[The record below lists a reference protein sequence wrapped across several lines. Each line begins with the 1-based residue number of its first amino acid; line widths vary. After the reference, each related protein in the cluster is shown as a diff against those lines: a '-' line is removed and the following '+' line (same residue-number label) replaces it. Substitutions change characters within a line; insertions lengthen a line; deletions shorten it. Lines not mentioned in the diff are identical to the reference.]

1 MDLCFVPE
9 VHTAQEKLPAVS
21 GSSGHLVIERSP
33 VGKEQPRWPGQ
44 VFAKPDLSFEEAMQT
59 YVQATQDRLV
69 YPRTPK
75 ELPSDVA
82 TRWRIQREGRTERH
96 QVLEKRRQE
105 DRGWKTAKKEF
116 HLAKV
121 AYQHFPQA
129 ERKAQQEPWQET
141 QVRWKQR
148 KEQRLHTLQQ
158 RQQENQAWHQ
168 RHQAFRTETGLE
180 QVETKWMAVLVVID
194 NCTRQC
200 LGLPIFSSG
209 PKVTSQEVIS
219 ALRPILPAW
228 LHFLISDQGVHFKTK
243 GFSQLAQELA
253 FDQVFVYRHRPQSNG
268 MAERFVR
275 TFKQWL
281 RSHSWESAEELKNW
295 VTVFLPE
302 YNARPHQGLALPG
315 LSPDEFKKRLQLNSL
330 SC

>member
-9 VHTAQEKLPAVS
+9 VHTAEEKLPAVS

-44 VFAKPDLSFEEAMQT
+44 VFANPDLSFEEAMQT

-69 YPRTPK
+69 YPHTPK
-75 ELPSDVA
+75 ELLGDVA
-82 TRWRIQREGRTERH
+82 TRWRIQWEGRAERH
-96 QVLEKRRQE
+96 QVLQKRRQE
-105 DRGWKTAKKEF
+105 DREWKTAKMEF

-121 AYQHFPQA
+121 AYRHLPKA
-129 ERKAQQEPWQET
+129 ERKAQQEHWQET
-141 QVRWKQR
+141 QARWKQHR
-148 KEQRLHTLQQ
+148 EQRLHTLQE

-168 RHQAFRTETGLE
+168 RHQAFRAETGPG
-180 QVETKWMAVLVVID
+180 QVETRWMAVLVVID
-194 NCTRQC
+194 NCSRQC

-219 ALRPILPAW
+219 ALRSLLPAW
-228 LHFLISDQGVHFKTK
+228 LHFLISDQGSHFKTK
-243 GFSQLAQELA
+243 AWSQLAQELA

-268 MAERFVR
+268 IAERFVR

-281 RSHSWESAEELKNW
+281 RSRSWKSPQELKDW

-302 YNARPHQGLALPG
+302 YNDRPHQAVDLQG
-315 LSPDEFKKRLQLNSL
+315 LSPNEFAKRLQLNSL
-330 SC
+330 GC